1 MKTTFKDL
9 WIREDILEA
18 IEKKGYE
25 FPSPIQEKVIPVF
38 LQWEKDIIGQAQT
51 GTWKTASFGIPLLQ
65 LINPKAKT
73 TKAIILC
80 PTRELAIQVADEIHS
95 FSPNNNISITL
106 LYGWNPIR
114 DEIRE
119 LKNNPQI
126 IIWTPGRVIDHLNKG
141 RLKLEELEYFVLDEA
156 DEMLNIGF
164 REEIEEIMKSTPK
177 NKKTLLFS
185 ATMPKA
191 IMDIVKNYMQDYDLI
206 SVKSEHLTN
215 NNIEQKYFEVKR
227 DDRFDALTR
236 IIEFEDHFYSI
247 IFCRTKLD
255 VDELTS
261 KLMAAWFLAEWIHWD
276 VEQKM
281 REKILSRFKDKKTN
295 ILVATDVAARGIDVN
310 DITHVVNYSLPENPE
325 TYTHRIWRTG
335 RAGKNGVAITFVSW
349 SERRKIWFF
358 ENVIKAKIKKSVLP
372 SVAEL
377 LDAKKINLINDIR
390 TLVENNETSDYS
402 DLAKELLNIEQS
414 PELLISGLLKKFYW
428 ETLKIENYTEIK
440 TDSRD
445 RWSDRSDRRNKNSRA
460 EDGQT
465 RLFVARWRKSG
476 IFNPGALLNFIWTE
490 ANISMKNAGKIEIF
504 NDFTYIN
511 MPDDEAEIIL
521 QVFKNLNREKPLV
534 VKAKESKGGNKTGNR
549 GRRDG
554 FRWNERRKKR

>member
-1 MKTTFKDL
+1 
-9 WIREDILEA
+9 
-18 IEKKGYE
+18 
-25 FPSPIQEKVIPVF
+25 
-38 LQWEKDIIGQAQT
+38 
-51 GTWKTASFGIPLLQ
+51 
-65 LINPKAKT
+65 
-73 TKAIILC
+73 
-80 PTRELAIQVADEIHS
+80 
-95 FSPNNNISITL
+95 
-106 LYGWNPIR
+106 
-114 DEIRE
+114 
-119 LKNNPQI
+119 
-126 IIWTPGRVIDHLNKG
+126 
-141 RLKLEELEYFVLDEA
+141 
-156 DEMLNIGF
+156 
-164 REEIEEIMKSTPK
+164 
-177 NKKTLLFS
+177 
-185 ATMPKA
+185 
-191 IMDIVKNYMQDYDLI
+191 MQDYDLI
-206 SVKSEHLTN
+206 SVKSENLTN

-372 SVAEL
+372 SVSEL
-377 LDAKKINLINDIR
+377 LDAKKVNLINDIR
-390 TLVENNETSDYS
+390 ILVENNKTSDYS
-402 DLAKELLNIEQS
+402 DLAKELLKIEQS